1 MGKFRTTEFTLPVEC
16 CPICGATGTFHVTG
30 RINEIPYFGEVLS
43 TSVNCTACK
52 FRHADVMCLR
62 EQKPVRYEFT
72 ISSNKDMMVRVVKS
86 GTGTVKIPQLGV
98 KIDPGP
104 ASEGYV
110 SNVEGVLDRIETTL
124 TLAIREIEP
133 KKRARGERLLKKL
146 QAIRDGKLKA
156 KLIILDPS
164 GNSAIVDERA
174 KKRGLTRRELA
185 TLKTWSSAPPKRR

>member
-1 MGKFRTTEFTLPVEC
+1 MQEREFTLPVER
-16 CPICGATGTFHVTG
+16 CPICGATGTFQFMG
-30 RINEIPYFGEVLS
+30 RISEIPYFGEMLS

-52 FRHADVMCLR
+52 FRHADVMCLGER
-62 EQKPVRYEFT
+62 KPARYEFT
-72 ISSNKDMMVRVVKS
+72 ISSDKDMMVRVVKS
-86 GTGTVKIPQLGV
+86 STGTVRIPQLGV

-110 SNVEGVLDRIETTL
+110 SNVEGVLERIETAL
-124 TLAIREIEP
+124 TLAMREIEQ

-156 KLIILDPS
+156 RLIILDPS

-185 TLKTWSSAPPKRR
+185 TLKTWAHVPPKRR

>member
-1 MGKFRTTEFTLPVEC
+1 MREREFTLPVER
-16 CPICGATGTFHVTG
+16 CPICRATGTFHFMG
-30 RINEIPYFGEVLS
+30 RISEIPYFGEVLS

-52 FRHADVMCLR
+52 FRHADVMCLGER
-62 EQKPVRYEFT
+62 KPVRYEFT
-72 ISSNKDMMVRVVKS
+72 ISSDNDMMVRVVKS

-133 KKRARGERLLKKL
+133 KKRVRGERLLKRL
-146 QAIRDGKLKA
+146 QAIRDGRLKA

-185 TLKTWSSAPPKRR
+185 TLKTSSAAPPKRR